1 MSRFLVTGAAGQL
14 GSTFVRDLAARGAD
28 CVALTRA
35 ELDLTVDADVH
46 EAIAAAKPNVILNC
60 AAYNA
65 VDRAEDD
72 ASAALAVNALAV
84 RALGRAAAACGATL
98 VHYSTDF
105 VFDGLGSAP
114 YRETD
119 PANPRSV
126 YGQSKLIGEWLAMDA
141 PTAYVLRIESL
152 FGGPQTRSSVDK
164 IIEALRAGRDARV
177 FVDRVVSPS
186 YVDDVVTATLM
197 LVDRR
202 APSGLYHCV
211 NSGSTTWYGL
221 ACEIARV
228 LKVEPRLVP
237 VKVADVPMR
246 AARPQYCVLSN
257 DKLAA
262 AGAAMASWQEAVARY
277 VKG

>member
-1 MSRFLVTGAAGQL
+1 MSRYLVTGAAGQL

-46 EAIAAAKPNVILNC
+46 EAIAAAKPDVILNC

-141 PTAYVLRIESL
+141 PTAYVLRVESL

-164 IIEALRAGRDARV
+164 IVDALRAGRDARV

-186 YVDDVVTATLM
+186 YVEDVVTATLT

-211 NSGSTTWYGL
+211 NSGSTTWYEL
-221 ACEIARV
+221 AGEIARV
-228 LKVEPRLVP
+228 LKIEPRLVP

-246 AARPQYCVLSN
+246 AARPQYCALSN

-262 AGAAMASWQEAVARY
+262 AGAAMPSWQDAVARY